1 MRRRTRGSA
10 ATRDHTA
17 AVFQLGGKRA
27 FVSQDLLVH
36 GVVMGGPNEET
47 AVDVKGVR
55 MSEHDKADEARK
67 GLIDSVKGK
76 AKEIAGAMTG
86 NDSLTAEGQLEQ
98 TQARERKDANSI
110 QAVADAEAEQ
120 ARAQAAEARLEGAE
134 ERIAVD
140 ARTASVE
147 SSIVTQQ
154 AAQKAA
160 AEQAAQQES
169 QRAATQAEV
178 DAQREVQ
185 RAEAQERVE
194 VRAAAS
200 DATEAVDEHRAAVDD
215 AAATRAAADEAR
227 ARAEKL
233 TDNADL
239 P

>member
-1 MRRRTRGSA
+1 
-10 ATRDHTA
+10 
-17 AVFQLGGKRA
+17 
-27 FVSQDLLVH
+27 
-36 GVVMGGPNEET
+36 
-47 AVDVKGVR
+47 
-55 MSEHDKADEARK
+55 MSEHDKSDEARK
-67 GLIDSVKGK
+67 GLIDSVKGR
-76 AKEIAGAMTG
+76 AKEVAGAVLG

-98 TQARERKDANSI
+98 TQARERKEANTI

-120 ARAQAAEARLEGAE
+120 ARVQATEARLEGAQ

-154 AAQKAA
+154 AAQKTA
-160 AEQAAQQES
+160 AEQAAQHES
-169 QRAATQAEV
+169 QRAATQAEI
-178 DAQREVQ
+178 DAQREVE
-185 RAEAQERVE
+185 RAEAQERVD

-200 DATEAVDEHRAAVDD
+200 EATEAVDEHRAAVDD

-227 ARAEKL
+227 ERAEKL

>member
-1 MRRRTRGSA
+1 MASPRTNRLV
-10 ATRDHTA
+10 TA
-17 AVFQLGGKRA
+17 SMSEEFQL
-27 FVSQDLLVH
+27 
-36 GVVMGGPNEET
+36 
-47 AVDVKGVR
+47 
-55 MSEHDKADEARK
+55 SEHDMSDEARK

-76 AKEIAGAMTG
+76 AKEIAGAMIG

-98 TQARERKDANSI
+98 TQARERKDANSM

-120 ARAQAAEARLEGAE
+120 ARAQATEARLEGAE
-134 ERIAVD
+134 ERIAVN

-154 AAQKAA
+154 AEQKAA
-160 AEQAAQQES
+160 AERAAQQEA
-169 QRAATQAEV
+169 QRATAQAEV
-178 DAQREVQ
+178 AAQQEVQ
-185 RAEAQERVE
+185 RAEAQERVD

-215 AAATRAAADEAR
+215 AEAARAAADEAR
-227 ARAEKL
+227 ARADKL